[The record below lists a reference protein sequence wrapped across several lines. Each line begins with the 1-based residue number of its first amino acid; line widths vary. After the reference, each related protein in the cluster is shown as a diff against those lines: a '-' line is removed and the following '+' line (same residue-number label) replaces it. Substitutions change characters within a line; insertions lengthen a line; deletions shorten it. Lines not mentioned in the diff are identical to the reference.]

1 MFNAPPHTQG
11 VGRDYW
17 YGGPKETP
25 GRVDLLG
32 GRPAGTTHGTHGSSR
47 PLKPTDP
54 ILTWCSLSYYQPL
67 EGGREGQPGTL
78 SVRPQGAA
86 DGVAAAP

>member
-1 MFNAPPHTQG
+1 MGVRRKPP
-11 VGRDYW
+11 VGSTSLEA
-17 YGGPKETP
+17 G
-25 GRVDLLG
+25 
-32 GRPAGTTHGTHGSSR
+32 PAGTTHGTHGSSR

-54 ILTWCSLSYYQPL
+54 ILPWSSLSCYQPL

-86 DGVAAAP
+86 DGFAAAP